1 MEYLSDIITTVQLT
15 LLVLAIPVVRLLLA
29 WQNLI
34 DAMAYREEQAVDK
47 DHTLAIMAMV
57 DRMVVTPGEA
67 KAMLVD
73 DDEDSDK

>member
-1 MEYLSDIITTVQLT
+1 MENFNDIVTTVQLT
-15 LLVLAIPVVRLLLA
+15 LLVLAIPAVKVLLA
-29 WQNLI
+29 WRDLLE
-34 DAMAYREEQAVDK
+34 AKAYREEEAANK

-57 DRMVVTPGEA
+57 DRMVITPDEA